1 MNHIIKMNK
10 IRFYLYFIMGNKIEI
25 YMRTYPKI
33 QDALAIIGGISKAI
47 LMFFFYELSL
57 IILLL
62 IMI

>member
-1 MNHIIKMNK
+1 MNHMIKMNK

-47 LMFFFYELSL
+47 LMFFFMNYH
-57 IILLL
+57 
-62 IMI
+62 